1 MKDGRSRSIMQEPE
15 GWPGNLWL
23 EGATLVHLPAEQ
35 PRPEARPRGPAK
47 RIGPGFLNPAMA
59 PARTRSVMLLADALE
74 HHWLVPEGAPIR
86 VLDALCSTGVRV
98 RRWRQELPEAH
109 LNRVV
114 ITGNDLDAHALD
126 WAVASFKAHPS
137 GRPIAARPELRQ
149 RTVEPRDVEGVHLT
163 EEDARVA
170 LLRGGWQWVD
180 LDPFGSPMPFLDA
193 ALQGM
198 ARRGVLE
205 VTATDTAALTGS
217 SAASGRRRYGFHGQ
231 VDHYAHDDAVR
242 ALLGNV
248 ALAAARQDREIT
260 PLLALFDGHHVRV
273 SVMVRTS
280 KTGASAVHDHIGW
293 RIREADVPYRFV
305 RHPTPEETERGSG
318 PMWTGPLWHAD
329 IAGRMTEDRA
339 LALLRPKEGMLDAWR
354 AQGLTW
360 DDDDEEHATR
370 ETKRGVRHIA
380 EAADLMAMAGHQTI
394 LLNLDDLPRWTGTG
408 RTPRLQH
415 LIDALH
421 TAGHNAARAP
431 DLNPFVVTDAP
442 FEDVVGIA
450 QAM

>member
-1 MKDGRSRSIMQEPE
+1 MKDGRSRSTMQEPE

-74 HHWLVPEGAPIR
+74 HDWLVPEGAPVR
-86 VLDALCSTGVRV
+86 VLDALCSTGVRI

-109 LNRVV
+109 IERVV
-114 ITGNDLDAHALD
+114 LTGNDLDAHALD
-126 WAVASFKAHPS
+126 WAVASFETHPS
-137 GRPIAARPELRQ
+137 GRPPAARPEHRQ
-149 RTVEPRDVEGVHLT
+149 HAVKPREVEGVHLT

-329 IAGRMTEDRA
+329 IAGRMTEGNA
-339 LALLRPKEGMLDAWR
+339 LALTTPDDSALDMWR
-354 AQGLTW
+354 SKGLQW
-360 DDDDEEHATR
+360 DEADVEHAAR
-370 ETKRGVRHIA
+370 ETVRGVRHIA
-380 EAADLMAMAGHQTI
+380 EASDLMAMDGKDTT

-408 RTPRLQH
+408 KTPRLQR
-415 LIDALH
+415 LLDALH
-421 TAGHNAARAP
+421 AEGFAAARAP
-431 DLNPFVVTDAP
+431 DLNPFVITDAP
-442 FEDVVGIA
+442 FDAVVNA
-450 QAM
+450 ARAV